1 MKMGDINE
9 ANQCQIDINQALA
22 CYLTT
27 APWKKNK
34 NDRTD

>member
-1 MKMGDINE
+1 MMIGQICE
-9 ANQCQIDINQALA
+9 ADQCQIDINRALA

-27 APWKKNK
+27 ASWKKNK